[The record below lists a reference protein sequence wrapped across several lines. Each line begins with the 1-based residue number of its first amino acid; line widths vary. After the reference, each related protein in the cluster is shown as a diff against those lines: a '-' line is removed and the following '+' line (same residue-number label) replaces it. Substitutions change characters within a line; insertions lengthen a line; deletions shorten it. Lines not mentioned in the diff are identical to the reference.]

1 MKKFTFF
8 IVSCCLLLCT
18 SCKKDDFTTNS
29 YNATFEYHIANAE
42 NANSLKHLLDNQDDI
57 WQKEITLTL
66 LNTSTTD
73 AEAKTKFEAS
83 IIVID
88 VKQDSW
94 KAFLEEGDYFTY
106 SLNRTTIG
114 KQAVLRTV
122 KFDKDG
128 HIVL

>member
-1 MKKFTFF
+1 MKKITFF

-18 SCKKDDFTTNS
+18 SCKKDDFTTNC

-42 NANSLKHLLDNQDDI
+42 NANSLKRLLDKQDDI